1 MKILLAL
8 FLLSPIAYSFD
19 NLQIHLNSPIDKTG
33 PKNECID
40 NICTSLLNLIE
51 NAQSSIDFAVYGLR
65 GQPQILDALIRA
77 EKRGVFI
84 RGIIDKTVDGKSY
97 YTDTYL
103 LEKELN
109 NIKSDHQADLKT
121 KRYLERKNVKDNSEC
136 ERPNFTDGPL
146 QCFEGKGY
154 ASKEKIFFTG
164 DIMHNKFF
172 VVDKR
177 FIWTGSANLSDTGTG
192 GYNANIVAELDSVYF
207 AAFYIQEFE
216 QMYMLGNHHRQKK
229 QLRKQ
234 EIKKYIN
241 PSTISLFFSP
251 QGYAMY
257 RGVIPLID
265 QAKESIDLSIFFLTH
280 KNASKALVEAKKR
293 GVKVRVILDATGA
306 TNGYSKHKYLRE
318 NNIETKVENWGGKMH
333 MKSALIDKK
342 HIIVGSMNWTSAG
355 ESKNDENT
363 LIILNDSKNGKKIS
377 KFFEELWSSIP
388 DKFLYKDPAP
398 ESLDSGSSCF
408 DGIDN
413 DFDRKVDK
421 KDLIGCN
428 ANLRKTELIGNN
440 G

>member
-1 MKILLAL
+1 MYQMKKLTIL
-8 FLLSPIAYSFD
+8 IAMLMASYTWAGYD
-19 NLQIHLNSPIDKTG
+19 NLQIHLNSPIDRTG
-33 PKNECID
+33 PKEECTD
-40 NICTSLLNLIE
+40 KICTSLLDLIE

-65 GQPQILDALIRA
+65 GQPQILNALIEA
-77 EKRGVFI
+77 ETRGVSI

-109 NIKSDHQADLKT
+109 NIRSDHESDLRT
-121 KRYLERKNVKDNSEC
+121 KSYLEKKNIKDNSEC

-146 QCFEGKGY
+146 QCFENKGY

-172 VVDKR
+172 IIDKR
-177 FIWTGSANLSDTGTG
+177 FIWTGSTNISNTGTG

-207 AAFYIQEFE
+207 AGFYTQEFE
-216 QMYMLGNHHRQKK
+216 QMYILGNHHRQKK
-229 QLRKQ
+229 QLRKI
-234 EIKKYIN
+234 EIKKFIN

-257 RGVIPLID
+257 EGVIPLIN

-280 KNASKALVEAKKR
+280 NNASKALVRAKER
-293 GVKVRVILDATGA
+293 GVKVRVIVDATGA

-318 NNIETKVENWGGKMH
+318 NNIEVKVETWGGKMH

-363 LIILNDSKNGKKIS
+363 LIILNDVINGKKIS
-377 KFFEELWSSIP
+377 KFFEELWGSIP
-388 DKFLYKDPAP
+388 EKFLYKDPAP
-398 ESLDSGSSCF
+398 ESLDSGSSCY

-413 DFDRKVDK
+413 DFDSKIDK
-421 KDLIGCN
+421 KDVVGC
-428 ANLRKTELIGNN
+428 AINL
-440 G
+440 

>member
-1 MKILLAL
+1 MKILIA
-8 FLLSPIAYSFD
+8 FLIFSPLSYSLN
-19 NLQIHLNSPIDKTG
+19 NLQIHVNSPIDKTG
-33 PKNECID
+33 PNQKCVND
-40 NICTSLLNLIE
+40 ICTSLLNLI
-51 NAQSSIDFAVYGLR
+51 NDAKSSIDFAIYGLR
-65 GQPQILDALIRA
+65 GQPQILNALIKA

-97 YTDTYL
+97 YSDTYL
-103 LEKELN
+103 LERKLD
-109 NIKSDHQADLKT
+109 NIKSDHQSDLRT
-121 KRYLERKNVKDNSEC
+121 KSFLKKKNIKDNSEC
-136 ERPNFTDGPL
+136 ERPNFTNGPL

-154 ASKEKIFFTG
+154 ASKDEIFFTG

-172 VVDKR
+172 IVDRR

-192 GYNANIVAELDSVYF
+192 GYNANIVAELDSSYF
-207 AAFYIQEFE
+207 ADFYTQEFE
-216 QMYMLGNHHRQKK
+216 QMYILGDHHRQKK
-229 QLRKQ
+229 KMKKQ

-265 QAKESIDLSIFFLTH
+265 KAEKSIDLSIFFLTH
-280 KNASKALVEAKKR
+280 KNVSKALVRAKKR
-293 GVKVRVILDATGA
+293 GVNVRVIIDATGA

-318 NNIETKVENWGGKMH
+318 NNIDVKVENWGGKMH

-363 LIILNDSKNGKKIS
+363 LIIMEDEKNGKKVS
-377 KFFEELWSSIP
+377 EFFEKLWISIP
-388 DKFLYKDPAP
+388 EKFLYKDADP

-413 DFDRKVDK
+413 DFDNKVDK
-421 KDLIGCN
+421 KDFMGC
-428 ANLRKTELIGNN
+428 L
-440 G
+440 

>member
-1 MKILLAL
+1 MLMA
-8 FLLSPIAYSFD
+8 SYTWAGYD
-19 NLQIHLNSPIDKTG
+19 NLQIHLNAPIDRTG
-33 PKNECID
+33 PKEECTD
-40 NICTSLLNLIE
+40 KICTSLLDLIE

-65 GQPQILDALIRA
+65 GQPQILNALIEA
-77 EKRGVFI
+77 ETRGVFI
-84 RGIIDKTVDGKSY
+84 RGIIDKTVDGKNY

-109 NIKSDHQADLKT
+109 NIRSDHESDLRT
-121 KRYLERKNVKDNSEC
+121 KSYLEKKNIKDNSEC

-146 QCFEGKGY
+146 QCFENKGY

-172 VVDKR
+172 IIDKR
-177 FIWTGSANLSDTGTG
+177 FIWTGSTNISNTGTG

-207 AAFYIQEFE
+207 AGFYTQEFE
-216 QMYMLGNHHRQKK
+216 QMYILGNHHRQKK
-229 QLRKQ
+229 QLRKI
-234 EIKKYIN
+234 EIKKFIN

-257 RGVIPLID
+257 EGVIPLIN

-280 KNASKALVEAKKR
+280 NNASKALVRAKER
-293 GVKVRVILDATGA
+293 GVKVRVIVDATGA

-318 NNIETKVENWGGKMH
+318 NNIEVKVETWGGKMH

-342 HIIVGSMNWTSAG
+342 NIIVGSMNWTSAG

-363 LIILNDSKNGKKIS
+363 LIILNDVINGKKIS
-377 KFFEELWSSIP
+377 KFFEELWGSIP
-388 DKFLYKDPAP
+388 EKFLYKDPAP
-398 ESLDSGSSCF
+398 ESLDSGSSCY

-413 DFDRKVDK
+413 DFDRKIDK
-421 KDLIGCN
+421 KDVVGC
-428 ANLRKTELIGNN
+428 AINL
-440 G
+440 